1 MREHEEM
8 NELEMELLR
17 KKVLTGLNQAERG
30 EFSGRNVKK
39 IISDSKK
46 LLKEERK

>member
-1 MREHEEM
+1 MRKQEEM
-8 NELEMELLR
+8 RALEMELLR

-39 IISDSKK
+39 IIADSKN
-46 LLKEERK
+46 LLKKKG